1 MEELSKTS
9 ETMTHIDFIKQYID
23 DNDYY
28 NNHIVEN
35 LDNEDIL
42 NEIKQDIITN
52 ILTINNTD
60 DTNKEYMLKSII
72 NFQFNNFISLKKR
85 VMNLKK
91 IVSDL
96 QKLELPEQRSKEW
109 FDLRK
114 NVLTASSL
122 GSALGECHFTTRDEL
137 ICDKSSEVEKP
148 YTSNPTTEWGVKYEE
163 IATKFYELINN
174 VKILEFGLI
183 PHPDFKIFGASP
195 DGICSNDSP
204 DEFIGRML
212 EIKVPPKRKFTKTV
226 PPHYGYQ
233 MQGQM
238 ECCNLEECDFL
249 QVKIEEYENE
259 NEYVEDKYIY
269 NGVMKDGYN
278 CENLPKGCTLTY
290 QKSNSLTYSYLY
302 PELCLTYED
311 YVNWISTTKEQ
322 ITKDGHTFIEA
333 KWWKITRY
341 ECTLVKR
348 DRVWWA
354 NSMEKIYDFWEEV
367 KYYRNNDRT
376 ELIERVAS
384 KTKNNKR
391 KVSESNVYE
400 IEECLIFT

>member
-9 ETMTHIDFIKQYID
+9 DTMTHIDFIKCYIN
-23 DNDYY
+23 DNDY
-28 NNHIVEN
+28 HDKLITDN
-35 LDNEDIL
+35 LDSEDVL
-42 NEIKQDIITN
+42 NEIKEDITTN
-52 ILTINNTD
+52 ILTINNSSD
-60 DTNKEYMLKSII
+60 ENKKYMLKRII
-72 NFQFNNFISLKKR
+72 DFQFNNLISLKKR
-85 VMNLKK
+85 SQTLKN
-91 IVSDL
+91 IVSEL
-96 QKLELPEQRSKEW
+96 EKLELPEQRSKEW

-122 GSALGECHFTTRDEL
+122 ASALGECHFKSREQL
-137 ICDKSSEVEKP
+137 ICDKSSEVEAP
-148 YTSNPTTEWGVKYEE
+148 YTSNPITEWGVKYEE
-163 IATKFYELINN
+163 IATKFYELVNN

-195 DGICSNDSP
+195 DGICSNDSS
-204 DEFIGRML
+204 DEYVGRML

-226 PPHYGYQ
+226 PKPYGYQ

-259 NEYVEDKYIY
+259 EEYINDEYIY
-269 NGVMKDGYN
+269 NGVLKEGYN

-290 QKSNSLTYSYLY
+290 QMKDSLSYSYLY
-302 PELCLTYED
+302 PELCLTHEES
-311 YVNWISTTKEQ
+311 VSWIKMN
-322 ITKDGHTFIEA
+322 KDKIKNEGHVFIEA

-367 KYYRNNDRT
+367 KYYRSNDRT
-376 ELIERVAS
+376 ELLKRVS
-384 KTKNNKR
+384 KKTNKR
-391 KVSESNVYE
+391 RVSESNPYE
-400 IEECLIFT
+400 VEECLIMT

>member
-1 MEELSKTS
+1 MEDLSKTS
-9 ETMTHIDFIKQYID
+9 ETMTHIDFIKCYID

-28 NNHIVEN
+28 NKQIVEN

-42 NEIKQDIITN
+42 NEIKQDITTN
-52 ILTINNTD
+52 ILTINNTND
-60 DTNKEYMLKSII
+60 NNKEYMLKSII
-72 NFQFNNFISLKKR
+72 DFQFKYYISLKKR
-85 VMNLKK
+85 VKALKM
-91 IVSDL
+91 IVSHL
-96 QKLELPEQRSKEW
+96 EKLELPDQRTKEW

-122 GSALGECHFTTRDEL
+122 ASALGQCHFKSRDQL
-137 ICDKSSEVEKP
+137 ICDKSSEIEAP
-148 YTSNPTTEWGVKYEE
+148 YTSNPITEWGVKYEE

-174 VKILEFGLI
+174 VKVLEFGLI
-183 PHPDFKIFGASP
+183 PHPEFKIFGASP

-226 PPHYGYQ
+226 PPSYGYQ

-249 QVKIEEYENE
+249 QVKIEEYDNE
-259 NEYVEDKYIY
+259 EEYINDEYIY
-269 NGVMKDGYN
+269 NGVLKDGYN

-290 QKSNSLTYSYLY
+290 QKSNSLSYSYLY
-302 PELCLTYED
+302 PELCLTHEG
-311 YVNWISTTKEQ
+311 YVKWIETTKEQ
-322 ITKDGHTFIEA
+322 IISEGHAFIEA

-367 KYYRNNDRT
+367 KYYRSNDRT
-376 ELIERVAS
+376 ELLKRVEN
-384 KTKNNKR
+384 KTNKR
-391 KVSESNVYE
+391 RVSESNPYE
-400 IEECLIFT
+400 VEECLIFT